1 MVGKMYT
8 VNAKRNKFK
17 MKWRHHFTTKFG
29 QAIPAMCLEFVPGD
43 SFKINLSQLIRMLPL
58 QTPTMSNIK
67 ARIDFFRVDNNTIF
81 DKWTDFIKQN
91 GSEPTPIVAPYKV
104 IPDGGFKEGS
114 LPDYLGVPTKTGKG
128 LKISALPFRAYH
140 MICNK
145 YYINSNLQDEVE
157 ISKADGGDS
166 ITPFDLRYVNWR
178 RDRFGSA
185 ETSRQSGSDIVLPVG
200 QKADVV
206 FDWSSNS
213 SVDQFFRPLLTMK
226 SKGRSDNINS
236 GFQISQTPA
245 SKDRAYAIGQDLPNN
260 VYADL
265 SSATGVSLPAL
276 SIAKTM
282 QHLREV
288 SLFAGKHYSDWQFA
302 NWGVKALD
310 ASLQEPRWLGG
321 MKWDFITSEVLQTS
335 ESSNSSVQGTMAG
348 HGFTTGG
355 NTLYTS
361 YLDSYGFIM
370 GILTIMPEPEYQ
382 QGIDKMFLRTSNFD
396 YALPLLTHM
405 PMQEI
410 KNSEIFLQN
419 EDVVEHGKPVN
430 DGIFGYE
437 CIYDDYRHKTN
448 RTSGDF
454 RTTLSH
460 WLLNRIFDSLP
471 KLNAD
476 FVSAKKTPMGI
487 FAVDPNVCDPLLCDF
502 AFDIT
507 ALRKLPKEGI
517 PLF

>member
-185 ETSRQSGSDIVLPVG
+185 ETSRQSGSDIVLP
-200 QKADVV
+200 
-206 FDWSSNS
+206 
-213 SVDQFFRPLLTMK
+213 
-226 SKGRSDNINS
+226 
-236 GFQISQTPA
+236 
-245 SKDRAYAIGQDLPNN
+245 IGQTAPVMNEKGIAVSFNIFRESSSKIKNTFVKAKDNFDLSLAADRNDLKTGLI
-260 VYADL
+260 ADL
-265 SSATGVSLPAL
+265 SHATGVSLPAL

-410 KNSEIFLQN
+410 KNAEIFLQN

-487 FAVDPNVCDPLLCDF
+487 FAVDPSVCDPLLCDF